1 MVKKTFVSLGIIAAF
16 AVSYWM
22 LSRPEIIAVRLTTA
36 DTGLV
41 ESTVANTR
49 AGTIK
54 ACNRSRL
61 SLPIGGQVDELLV
74 DEGDRVKQG
83 QLLLRLWNAD
93 QLARVKD
100 AEARITVSQAALKE
114 TCHTAALDKRE
125 LKRIQGMAAKK
136 LVSEEQLDSAST
148 RAMISATS
156 CKKARASIKVAEA
169 FLELQTALY
178 DKTQLVAP
186 FAGVVAEIN
195 GEIGEYLTP
204 SPPGVATPPAVD
216 LIADDCLYVAAPID
230 EVDASRIAIDMP
242 ARITLDAFRGQA
254 FSGHVTRIAPYVKE
268 FEKQARTVD
277 VDVSFDQIP
286 EDIHLLVG
294 YSADI
299 EVIIKQHKNT
309 LRIPTESLFDDDQ
322 VLLFRST
329 DNTLKQRTIRTG
341 LGNWI
346 HTEVLEGLE
355 KDDQILISLDTE
367 GAIAGASV
375 SPLPE

>member
-1 MVKKTFVSLGIIAAF
+1 MVKKTFVVLTIIAAF
-16 AVSYWM
+16 AVSYRM
-22 LSRPEIIAVRLTTA
+22 LSRPEVIAVRLTA
-36 DTGLV
+36 VDTGLV

-74 DEGDRVKQG
+74 DEGDHVKQG
-83 QLLLRLWNAD
+83 QILLRLWNSD
-93 QLARVKD
+93 QQARVKD
-100 AEARITVSQAALKE
+100 AQARVTVSQAVLKE
-114 TCHTAALDKRE
+114 SCHTAALDKRE
-125 LKRIQGMAAKK
+125 LKRIQGLAAKR
-136 LVSEEQLDSAST
+136 LVSEEQLDNADT
-148 RAMISATS
+148 RAVISATS
-156 CKKARASIKVAEA
+156 CKKAQAGIHVAEA

-230 EVDASRIAIDMP
+230 EVDASRIALGMP

-254 FSGHVTRIAPYVKE
+254 FTGHITRIAPYVKE

-277 VDVSFDQIP
+277 VDVSFERTP
-286 EDIHLLVG
+286 EDIRLLVG

-299 EVIIKQHKNT
+299 EVIIKQHENT

-322 VLLFRST
+322 VLLFRSI
-329 DNTLKQRTIRTG
+329 DNTLEQRTIRTG
-341 LGNWI
+341 IGNWV
-346 HTEVLEGLE
+346 HTEVLEGLK
-355 KDDQILISLDTE
+355 KDEQILISLDTE
-367 GAIAGASV
+367 GAIADASV
-375 SPLPE
+375 SPLLE